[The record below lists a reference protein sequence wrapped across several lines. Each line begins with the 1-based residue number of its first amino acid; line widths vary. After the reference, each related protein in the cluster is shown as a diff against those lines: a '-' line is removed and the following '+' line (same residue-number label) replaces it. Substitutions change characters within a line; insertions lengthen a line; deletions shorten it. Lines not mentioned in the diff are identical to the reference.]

1 MTKFYTRR
9 GDDGFTGM
17 LGKGRIP
24 KYHPKTEAVGVIDEA
39 TAAIGAARA
48 ICTNPDTGALL
59 IDVQR
64 DLYHIMAEIA
74 AAPENTE
81 RFRVIDQERIDWLE
95 AQVDRLSESVGMP
108 AEFILPGDSPAG
120 SHLALARTVV
130 RRAERRVAELYH
142 TEQIANQELLRYL
155 NRLSS
160 LCFVLELDENQAFGK
175 NKHTLAREK

>member
-17 LGKGRIP
+17 LGKGRVP

-48 ICTNPDTGALL
+48 ICAHPGAGELL
-59 IDVQR
+59 IEVQR
-64 DLYHIMAEIA
+64 DLYHVMAELS
-74 AAPENTE
+74 AAPENEE
-81 RFRVIDQERIDWLE
+81 RFRAIDADRVAWLE
-95 AQVDRLSESVGMP
+95 TQVDRLGESVRMP
-108 AEFILPGDSPAG
+108 EEFILPGDTQAG
-120 SHLALARTVV
+120 GHLALARTVV

-142 TEQIANQELLRYL
+142 DEQITNADLLRYL

-160 LCFVLELDENQAFGK
+160 LCFVLELLENQASGSDK
-175 NKHTLAREK
+175 PTLARE